1 MTLRWVLAGALS
13 LTGCT
18 HTPKA
23 GESVKEVCVEAN
35 DGKKVSVSGYI
46 TMSKILTMCSS
57 NGCPFYLQQKR
68 GRVNED
74 EQSVRVS
81 FPEGKGPR
89 QLEPLGESYKDT
101 DVVIR
106 SDDEKSIGIGDAM
119 RVTGEINVADDS
131 CAIYKP
137 TSIEAL

>member
-1 MTLRWVLAGALS
+1 MMLRWLLVGAL
-13 LTGCT
+13 LTGCS

-23 GESVKEVCVEAN
+23 GEAVKDVCVEDN
-35 DGKKVSVSGYI
+35 DNKEVSVSGYI

-57 NGCPFYLQQKR
+57 SGCPFYLQQKR

-89 QLEPLGESYKDT
+89 ELEPLGKSYKDT
-101 DVVIR
+101 DVVFH
-106 SDDEKSIGIGDAM
+106 DDHDKTLGIGDAM
-119 RVTGEINVADDS
+119 RVTGKINVSDDS